1 LICDKAGSFKP
12 SSVVIYII
20 SLILL
25 LFSSG
30 EDVQRAS
37 VIINLPFLVRQNPAE
52 TFRRVVPKVRVGQT
66 MFLLL
71 FGFEILLRL
80 PDMCCLWMV
89 IQNHTL
95 LPPTGSASFSWG
107 GYAACR
113 SRIFPDRPPRWHCP
127 HPDAHTLNLA
137 DSSTKSW

>member
-80 PDMCCLWMV
+80 PDMC
-89 IQNHTL
+89 
-95 LPPTGSASFSWG
+95 
-107 GYAACR
+107 
-113 SRIFPDRPPRWHCP
+113 
-127 HPDAHTLNLA
+127 
-137 DSSTKSW
+137 